1 MRRTY
6 RIRSILTGA
15 RSSVVEAVKTSRAW
29 RKLFSVRLGG
39 VLQHT
44 MALSHS
50 EDFSQIKARI
60 YTFSFF
66 SSFWRRWSKGRGE
79 EEGELAH
86 FITEAIAEELCDLHW
101 LASVCYQTRHIHTPT
116 SLFAELKVSD
126 GLNASWITTELG
138 FVVFAEKA
146 FNALLRLRPFLL
158 PRAEALWA
166 VKSDCEKDPF
176 TACEVLIMRW
186 LLCRRGI
193 TETFYLRTGID
204 SQTESF
210 NGPWIGGLQLIESSQ
225 NAIKFGEKF
234 IRI

>member
-86 FITEAIAEELCDLHW
+86 FITEAIAEESLWPTLVSLRVLSNKTHTHTDVIVCRTQ
-101 LASVCYQTRHIHTPT
+101 SVWWFKC
-116 SLFAELKVSD
+116 ELNYNRIGIRCVC
-126 GLNASWITTELG
+126 G
-138 FVVFAEKA
+138 
-146 FNALLRLRPFLL
+146 
-158 PRAEALWA
+158 
-166 VKSDCEKDPF
+166 KS
-176 TACEVLIMRW
+176 I
-186 LLCRRGI
+186 
-193 TETFYLRTGID
+193 
-204 SQTESF
+204 
-210 NGPWIGGLQLIESSQ
+210 
-225 NAIKFGEKF
+225 
-234 IRI
+234 